1 MSSSTNRNLKTEL
14 SENKYV
20 EKHTLNDLY
29 NSYLTMEEIKRHPE
43 ITPAIKGD
51 KKFRLD
57 ILSNQKPKIISVK
70 GIQNESKIK
79 FATRLNAFHKIFFDY
94 SKNQKNALNEIH
106 SLSKENKVFIKKYK
120 NANKNDDKEKF
131 SDIKSEYEKRN
142 YYVPPL
148 EGKKNLF
155 NGNILLSN
163 KEELQNYILYDLGSH
178 ISNSKSLSFLHKI
191 NKKLGDKSSE
201 KALKM
206 INVAIDPSSFSKDKI
221 KKNRIKEIHKEQNDI
236 MNIQETINSLDD
248 IDYFFDIDN
257 KQYLES
263 LKCQDSR
270 GSSAKIST
278 RVNSAINRIEN
289 VKIKTNVNPLNKMTD
304 NGNDNKLKRKIKFI
318 SRISRK
324 SRKSKFNDDSEK
336 RNNDLG
342 IRQFNTEKK
351 YTKTIDNNDILKS
364 PLERL
369 YDKISTKENLL
380 NYQPEIKDYLENRKY
395 DISIKINPS
404 LICNNF
410 EKTREKV
417 CQSDTFKQD
426 LHLRK
431 QLDDYTT
438 NIDKINNND
447 LKTKDKINNVE
458 DKMIKLFCDI
468 NNPRKKPE

>member
-1 MSSSTNRNLKTEL
+1 MSSLTNRRLKTEL
-14 SENKYV
+14 SENKYA
-20 EKHTLNDLY
+20 EKPTLNELF

-70 GIQNESKIK
+70 GIHNESKIK

-94 SKNQKNALNEIH
+94 SKHQKNSLNEIR

-120 NANKNDDKEKF
+120 NANKKDDKEKF

-163 KEELQNYILYDLGSH
+163 KEELKNYIFYDLGSH
-178 ISNSKSLSFLHKI
+178 ISNCKSLSFLHKI

-221 KKNRIKEIHKEQNDI
+221 EKNQIKEIHKAQNEI
-236 MNIQETINSLDD
+236 MNVQETINSLDD

-257 KQYLES
+257 KQYLEA
-263 LKCQDSR
+263 LKSQDSR

-278 RVNSAINRIEN
+278 RVNSAFNSIEN
-289 VKIKTNVNPLNKMTD
+289 VKIKTNVNPLNKNTD
-304 NGNDNKLKRKIKFI
+304 NNSNNKLRKKIKYI
-318 SRISRK
+318 SRMN
-324 SRKSKFNDDSEK
+324 RKSKLNDESENK
-336 RNNDLG
+336 NSIIG
-342 IRQFNTEKK
+342 IRQYSIQKKNTR
-351 YTKTIDNNDILKS
+351 TIDNNDILKS

-369 YDKISTKENLL
+369 YNKISTKENLL

-426 LHLRK
+426 IHLRK
-431 QLDDYTT
+431 QLDGSAS
-438 NIDKINNND
+438 NIEKINNND

-468 NNPRKKPE
+468 NNPRKKAE